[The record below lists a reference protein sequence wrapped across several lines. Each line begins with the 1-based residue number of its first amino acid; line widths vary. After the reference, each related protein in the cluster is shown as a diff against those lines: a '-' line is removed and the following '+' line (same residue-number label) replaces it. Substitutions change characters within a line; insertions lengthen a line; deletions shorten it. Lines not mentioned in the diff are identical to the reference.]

1 MGPFHNPQE
10 AYEYYSLPY
19 CAPDTEHNNNNKD
32 GGEGEGLFNTLKSH
46 SLGEYLGGHAL
57 RHSGHSIQ
65 YASAT
70 DQKDTD
76 RCTVSQ
82 PLTPTQALQFQTAI
96 QQQWFYQM
104 YLDDL
109 PVWGMVGEMKGE
121 TSSSSPQ
128 PHVYTKR
135 VLVIQYNQDRIIRVD
150 LHSIAESLVLV
161 QPGVILTFETEF
173 LWMETKEDFH
183 SRFDRYLD
191 HAFFQHSIHWF
202 SIFNSFMM
210 VLFLTGLVTLIVLRT
225 LRKDFARYSS
235 SATPSGYN
243 KDSSTSTDPEMIGD
257 VVPRSAQDGT
267 YSQDD
272 DDEDGKLLGG
282 GNVHVSMASE
292 DSGWKQVHG
301 DVFRAPTHLALF
313 AAILGTGWQLL
324 ALTFCVILICVT
336 GPLHGEV
343 HEDRGEVQHAILY
356 SYCLS
361 SIVAGFASGSYFK
374 RYYTTSMGINR
385 TAAAPKGSRTSSTQ
399 DSAWQMA
406 LFLTVL
412 LLPTLF
418 FAIFS
423 ILNGVALAYGTVN
436 YIPFVVI
443 VKLFVVW
450 IFTSIPLH
458 IMGTLAGR
466 RQVSSGFPCRINT
479 IPRPI
484 PDDVPWHGKP
494 TNLIPFAGLLCIG
507 SIFIELYYIM
517 TSLWNYKFYHVY
529 GFLLAVYAVLVIVVS
544 LTTIIVVYFI
554 LNSENYH
561 WQWTAFS
568 SGGSISIY
576 MLFYSL
582 YYFYFKTQMT
592 GFLQTTF
599 YFGYMVLISLTMGV
613 MCGTMGHAAASRFV
627 FAIFRNVKL
636 D

>member
-1 MGPFHNPQE
+1 VGPFHNPQE

-19 CAPDTEHNNNNKD
+19 CAPDAERGADKD
-32 GGEGEGLFNTLKSH
+32 ASQFNTLRSH
-46 SLGEYLGGHAL
+46 SIGEYLGGHAL

-65 YASAT
+65 YAQAAT
-70 DQKDTD
+70 AENENTD
-76 RCTVSQ
+76 RCTSAQSLSAV
-82 PLTPTQALQFQTAI
+82 QAQQFQKAI
-96 QQQWFYQM
+96 EQQWFYQM

-109 PVWGMVGEMKGE
+109 PVWGMVGEMKE
-121 TSSSSPQ
+121 TSDGTPR

-135 VLVIQYNQDRIIRVD
+135 ILVIQYNQDRVIRVD

-161 QPGVILTFETEF
+161 QPGIKLTFETEF
-173 LWMETKEDFH
+173 LWMETKEDFS

-235 SATPSGYN
+235 SSTSSAYN
-243 KDSSTSTDPEMIGD
+243 KDTDQEIGD
-257 VVPRSAQDGT
+257 VVPRSAHDG
-267 YSQDD
+267 SHSHDD
-272 DDEDGKLLGG
+272 DLEDEKLIG
-282 GNVHVSMASE
+282 GNVHVSISSE

-313 AAILGTGWQLL
+313 AAILGTGWQML
-324 ALTFCVILICVT
+324 ALSLCVILICVT

-361 SIVAGFASGSYFK
+361 SIVAGFVSGAYFK
-374 RYYTTSMGINR
+374 RYHNTSTGNR
-385 TAAAPKGSRTSSTQ
+385 AKSVSTQ
-399 DSAWQMA
+399 DSTWQIT
-406 LFLTVL
+406 LFFTVL
-412 LLPTLF
+412 LLPTMF
-418 FAIFS
+418 FSVFS
-423 ILNGVALAYGTVN
+423 LLNLVALTYGTVN
-436 YIPFVVI
+436 YIPFVVV
-443 VKLFVVW
+443 VKLFLVW

-466 RQVSSGFPCRINT
+466 RNVTGSFPCRTNT

-484 PDDVPWHGKP
+484 PDVVPWHGKP
-494 TNLIPFAGLLCIG
+494 TNLVPFAGLLCIG

-529 GFLLAVYAVLVIVVS
+529 GFLLAVYAVLVVVVS

-568 SGGSISIY
+568 SGGSISLY
-576 MLFYSL
+576 MLLYSL
-582 YYFYFKTQMT
+582 YYYYFKTQMS
-592 GFLQTTF
+592 GFLQTAF
-599 YFGYMVLISLTMGV
+599 YFGYMFLISLTMGV
-613 MCGTMGHAAASRFV
+613 MCGTMGHSAASRFV
-627 FAIFRNVKL
+627 YAIFRNVKL